1 MIKSIFIEHFR
12 SCNNINFDNLNNVL
26 IVIGRNGVGKTNIFR
41 AIEWVAETVRRPTF
55 QNFYYDPAVG
65 VKVVVEVDGLN
76 LEYFA
81 KCSTYEKKIKSP
93 DNLDVEFE
101 MVNYA
106 EESLTLLVDSER
118 KPIFERFGDEVFVG
132 DEKVRLKIGNEATAC
147 AAILTTQP
155 MDVTAQ
161 IIMSFYA
168 FMRGVSYNHLD
179 TLAIEDSTRAVFEKD
194 YLKWCKNH
202 SFNLRDNFDT
212 EMQLLDLSIRK
223 PDKFIELKNVLCHLG
238 IICGLDINSIPT
250 GDSNNPKVYFYHWY
264 PSSEKEGSYSWS
276 DLSYGTRRLVKL
288 FVSLFYK
295 EDKVFMIEQPEDG
308 IHAGLL
314 HQILPML
321 REYSIDKQIFIATH
335 SPQILNRANPQEL
348 RLIYKEDGL
357 TCARELSEDELSAAA
372 DFLNEEGS
380 LFDFLSMIE
389 S

>member
-12 SCNNINFDNLNNVL
+12 SCDNINFNNLNNVL

-41 AIEWVAETVRRPTF
+41 AIEWVADAVRRPTF
-55 QNFYYDPAVG
+55 QNIYYEPTVG
-65 VKVVVEVDGLN
+65 VRLFVEIDGLN

-81 KCSTYEKKIKSP
+81 RCSTIERRVNSP
-93 DNLDVEFE
+93 DNSDIEFE

-106 EESLTLLVDSER
+106 EEKLTLLVDSER
-118 KPIFERFGDEVFVG
+118 KIIFERLGDEIFVG

-147 AAILTTQP
+147 SAILTTQP
-155 MDVTAQ
+155 MDVNAR
-161 IIMSFYA
+161 IIMSFYV
-168 FMRGVSYNHLD
+168 FMSGVSYNHLD
-179 TLAIEDSTRAVFEKD
+179 TLAVENSIRAVFEKD
-194 YLKWCKNH
+194 YLKWCKSH
-202 SFNLRDNFDT
+202 SFNSGENFDT

-223 PDKFIELKNVLCHLG
+223 PEKFNELKNVLCHLG
-238 IICGLDINSIPT
+238 IIDSFEIASIPT
-250 GDSNNPKVYFYHWY
+250 GDTNNPKVYFYHWY
-264 PSSEKEGSYSWS
+264 PSGEGKESYSWS

-295 EDKVFMIEQPEDG
+295 EDQVVMIEQPEDG